1 MSSGESRA
9 RYFSV
14 ETRDPPRYANRPNLA
29 RGGRRAQHASRFGG
43 ETLTRGGEREPCD
56 VSTRAHL
63 RSSIRSPRSS
73 VRPVICGVPRRN
85 TRTPFVFG
93 FGIAATGRL
102 VAQLDVESIK
112 ARGAQH
118 PGEGPEGQR
127 LGSRASRGVSS
138 ARISPRGSKR
148 LSAGEKA
155 TRGAHLEP
163 QGRYGAAGSVR
174 VKRASDHPG
183 QTGFG
188 SLRAM
193 EIKPSILCEVS

>member
-112 ARGAQH
+112 ARGARNT
-118 PGEGPEGQR
+118 PPARGWVRERREAYLR
-127 LGSRASRGVSS
+127 RGSLCGARRG
-138 ARISPRGSKR
+138 SPRERRRHALHTSSR
-148 LSAGEKA
+148 
-155 TRGAHLEP
+155 RGGMERP
-163 QGRYGAAGSVR
+163 RRSR
-174 VKRASDHPG
+174 VKRASPG
-183 QTGFG
+183 PNWVWRFAGD
-188 SLRAM
+188 

>member
-73 VRPVICGVPRRN
+73 ARPVICGDPRRN
-85 TRTPFVFG
+85 TWTRFVFG
-93 FGIAATGRL
+93 FGITATVGL
-102 VAQLDVESIK
+102 VAHRLMSNQS
-112 ARGAQH
+112 R
-118 PGEGPEGQR
+118 PEGRNTRVRGQR
-127 LGSRASRGVSS
+127 GSGWVRERREAYLRRGSLCG
-138 ARISPRGSKR
+138 ARRGSPRERRRHAVHTSSR
-148 LSAGEKA
+148 
-155 TRGAHLEP
+155 RGGMERP
-163 QGRYGAAGSVR
+163 GRSG
-174 VKRASDHPG
+174 
-183 QTGFG
+183 
-188 SLRAM
+188 
-193 EIKPSILCEVS
+193 

>member
-1 MSSGESRA
+1 MSSGESCA

-73 VRPVICGVPRRN
+73 VRPVICGDPRRN
-85 TRTPFVFG
+85 TRTRFVFG
-93 FGIAATGRL
+93 FGITATVGL
-102 VAQLDVESIK
+102 VAHRLMSNQS
-112 ARGAQH
+112 R
-118 PGEGPEGQR
+118 PEGRNTRVRGQR
-127 LGSRASRGVSS
+127 GSGWVRERREAYLRRGSLCG
-138 ARISPRGSKR
+138 ARRGSPRERRRHAVHTSSR
-148 LSAGEKA
+148 
-155 TRGAHLEP
+155 RGGMERP
-163 QGRYGAAGSVR
+163 RRSR
-174 VKRASDHPG
+174 VKRASPG
-183 QTGFG
+183 PNWVWRFAGD
-188 SLRAM
+188 

>member
-73 VRPVICGVPRRN
+73 VRPVICGDPRRN
-85 TRTPFVFG
+85 TRTRFVFG
-93 FGIAATGRL
+93 FWNHCDRRAGCSPP
-102 VAQLDVESIK
+102 DVESIK

-138 ARISPRGSKR
+138 ARISLRGSKR

-163 QGRYGAAGSVR
+163 QRRYGAAGSVR
-174 VKRASDHPG
+174 VKRASPG
-183 QTGFG
+183 PNWVWRFAGDG
-188 SLRAM
+188 N
-193 EIKPSILCEVS
+193 

>member
-9 RYFSV
+9 RSFSV
-14 ETRDPPRYANRPNLA
+14 ETRDPPRYANRLNLA
-29 RGGRRAQHASRFGG
+29 RGGRRPQHASRFGG
-43 ETLTRGGEREPCD
+43 ETLTRGGGREPCD

-85 TRTPFVFG
+85 TRTPFVSG
-93 FGIAATGRL
+93 FEITATGGL
-102 VAQLDVESIK
+102 VAHRLMSNQS
-112 ARGAQH
+112 R
-118 PGEGPEGQR
+118 PEGQR

-138 ARISPRGSKR
+138 ARISLRGSKR

-174 VKRASDHPG
+174 VKRASPG
-183 QTGFG
+183 PNWVWRFAGDG
-188 SLRAM
+188 N
-193 EIKPSILCEVS
+193 